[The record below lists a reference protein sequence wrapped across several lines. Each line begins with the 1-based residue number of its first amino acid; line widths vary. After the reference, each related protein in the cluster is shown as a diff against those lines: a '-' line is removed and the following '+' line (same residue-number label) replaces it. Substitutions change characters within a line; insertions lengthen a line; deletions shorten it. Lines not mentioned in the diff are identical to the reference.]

1 MMMPPIFSRFKM
13 GVLVI
18 TREAETAMSI
28 EEIFWGLAR
37 HCSGDWSDMDVDDW
51 RENADGCDFSGRVFS
66 QFRSSKGTR
75 FWIITEE
82 DRSKTTV
89 LLPEDH

>member
-1 MMMPPIFSRFKM
+1 MMMPPIVKRFEL
-13 GVLVI
+13 GRLEVTLEATAVLSV
-18 TREAETAMSI
+18 

-37 HCSGDWSDMDVDDW
+37 HAIGDWSDMDVDDW
-51 RENADGCDFSGRVFS
+51 MGNDDGRDFSGRVFS